1 MDSRSVAFLEVMAAI
16 SVLGLIAFLIFL
28 VARQPAG
35 VHVASRA
42 ARTRPHRPHWL
53 ELLLAVLAVLIC
65 AVLVLWQFGLWTD
78 SSAEGSAGD
87 SSSRGLLFFVVMMI
101 IGAAALVLF
110 LIALF
115 WRSARQSNEL
125 VGVSQGEQAEQG
137 GHVAT
142 VAGAEP
148 QESVK
153 ASYETPSAAR
163 LLGLLAFA
171 LVYLVVNWS
180 SVAYQQQYQM
190 MLHLIYPAGFIVAL
204 VMLFDKASRA
214 WAVKPP
220 GETLREWL
228 YCDALLALY
237 LFGYLSLV
245 SVSAMD
251 GAAEA
256 YRGMFWDFLHVVGL
270 LLVFWFLDRKTW
282 RVRFLLANAWL
293 IALPLLLLVWREA
306 HQVVMAESVSWWGTI
321 WPFFFLAVVFF
332 VLEVIVLIANRDNA
346 NQGLGIAKD
355 LLFLV
360 LYVIFMIAGRPA
372 GS

>member
-16 SVLGLIAFLIFL
+16 SVLGLVAFLIFL

-35 VHVASRA
+35 ANAASVRGRPTRA
-42 ARTRPHRPHWL
+42 HWVEML
-53 ELLLAVLAVLIC
+53 LALLAVLIS
-65 AVLVLWQFGLWTD
+65 AVLVLWQIGVWTG
-78 SSAEGSAGD
+78 SAAEGNAADG
-87 SSSRGLLFFVVMMI
+87 SSRGLLFFAVMMI

-115 WRSARQSNEL
+115 WRSARQSNDL
-125 VGVSQGEQAEQG
+125 VGDAQGDS
-137 GHVAT
+137 VAT
-142 VAGAEP
+142 VPAAAP
-148 QESVK
+148 QESAR
-153 ASYETPSAAR
+153 ASHESPSAAR
-163 LLGLLAFA
+163 LFGLLAFG
-171 LVYLVVNWS
+171 LVYLLVNWS
-180 SVAYQQQYQM
+180 SVSYEEQYRM
-190 MLHLIYPAGFIVAL
+190 MLHLVYPAGFIVAL

-214 WAVKPP
+214 WDVKPP

-237 LFGYLSLV
+237 LFGYLGLL

-251 GAAEA
+251 GAGEA
-256 YRGMFWDFLHVVGL
+256 YRGMFWDFLHVLGL
-270 LLVFWFLDRKTW
+270 LLMFWFLDRKIW

-293 IALPLLLLVWREA
+293 IVLPLMLLVWRDA
-306 HQVVMAESVSWWGTI
+306 HQVVMVEPVSWWGTI

-346 NQGLGIAKD
+346 SQGMGIAKD
-355 LLFLV
+355 LVFLI
-360 LYVIFMIAGRPA
+360 LYVIFMIVGRPA